1 MFHFALDGVDARDL
15 EGAALPNRG
24 GRRLG
29 DNAQFCLRVTGVR
42 LDLNPNF
49 KFVSNLNYIDSYFT
63 EGVEKG
69 NETPYVPRLSGNSS
83 IHYNFDKQTNF
94 SFDYKYIGKKRS
106 GNDPNYILSKSKS
119 YQLVDFNINYKTK
132 NFTVKGSINN
142 LLDKKY
148 YTNLIKSWDNKA
160 YVYPQPGR
168 TLFLGLE
175 AKF

>member
-1 MFHFALDGVDARDL
+1 MLKFVLSNFIFWPISMSWEYWCLISVDVGLGFTR
-15 EGAALPNRG
+15 EIISSN
-24 GRRLG
+24 LG
-29 DNAQFCLRVTGVR
+29 DLN
-42 LDLNPNF
+42 DLAMWPK
-49 KFVSNLNYIDSYFT
+49 KFL
-63 EGVEKG
+63 
-69 NETPYVPRLSGNSS
+69 L
-83 IHYNFDKQTNF
+83 
-94 SFDYKYIGKKRS
+94 
-106 GNDPNYILSKSKS
+106 LSKSKS

>member
-1 MFHFALDGVDARDL
+1 M
-15 EGAALPNRG
+15 
-24 GRRLG
+24 
-29 DNAQFCLRVTGVR
+29 
-42 LDLNPNF
+42 
-49 KFVSNLNYIDSYFT
+49 NYIDSYFT

-175 AKF
+175 ANF